1 MENIYVRQSVGQVRN
16 TPVGKETLQE
26 TLVRLGWSNENIITI
41 DDADAISQQICNER
55 VDMHRLYQL
64 MQQRKLAEKAQYN

>member
-1 MENIYVRQSVGQVRN
+1 MGDIYARQSVGQVRS
-16 TPVGKETLQE
+16 PAVGKETLQE
-26 TLVRLGWSNENIITI
+26 ALVRLGWANENIITI
-41 DDADAISQQICNER
+41 NDADVTGQQSCNER